1 MNKEQ
6 QQEQNLISSMKEE
19 ISNVLFDKFEDELSY
34 LAVYSLIQLAYDL
47 SVDADYF
54 DSACAETAIFY
65 EEDKE
70 AEFEDQYSER
80 IVRLCNG
87 V

>member
-6 QQEQNLISSMKEE
+6 QEEQNLIDLMKDK
-19 ISNVLFDKFEDELSY
+19 ISDALFDNFGDEDSH
-34 LAVYSLIQLAYDL
+34 LAVYALIQLAYDL
-47 SVDADYF
+47 AGDADYF
-54 DSACAETAIFY
+54 DEVCAETAIFY

-70 AEFEDQYSER
+70 AEFEERYSER

-87 V
+87 Q